1 MELEHHIIPYTKIN
15 SKYIEDLNIRPDTIK
30 FIEDNRPDAL
40 WHTSQQ
46 YLVFIL
52 GGGSDKILL

>member
-46 YLVFIL
+46 YLV
-52 GGGSDKILL
+52 